1 MSEVPSPLAST
12 TVPAALYVNSVRID
26 YTQWDV
32 TVDLLL
38 ITPAGDIPAEAGSET
53 TYATERVTRVIMSPM
68 HARALAESLS
78 ETLNVWEGRFGP
90 LPADGAR

>member
-12 TVPAALYVNSVRID
+12 TVPTALYVNSVRID
-26 YTQWDV
+26 YTRWDV
-32 TVDLLL
+32 TVDLML

-68 HARALAESLS
+68 HAKALAESLD
-78 ETLNVWEGRFGP
+78 ETVRAWEGRFGS